1 LCWFVRLIF
10 YNVLNN
16 KFILFFVREM
26 AVRTNKS
33 RLRRNDLFWQEKVMA
48 KQSTDDE
55 QSIKRKARRRLVG
68 AVALALAAVVVL
80 PMVLDSE
87 PKPTAQDIDLRIPA
101 SDKVGE
107 FVPGAALSE
116 VVEASAVQVPAVSDV
131 PAIAEP
137 MPSVTVHS
145 DVVEVKPEPVA
156 VKPVEVKSIEVKPVE
171 VKPVVKPVEVK
182 PVVKPVE
189 VKPVVVKPA
198 EVKKPEV
205 KPVEIKKVEV
215 KPVVKPVESKPVEV
229 KALEAKPVDKPLG
242 TFIVQTG
249 AFSNVDTAIGEA
261 EKLKA
266 AGFKAYTELINGTMR
281 VRMGPYKSRDAADEI
296 RTQLEK
302 RGLHPAVS
310 EVK

>member
-1 LCWFVRLIF
+1 LKR
-10 YNVLNN
+10 
-16 KFILFFVREM
+16 K
-26 AVRTNKS
+26 
-33 RLRRNDLFWQEKVMA
+33 DLFWQEKVMA
-48 KQSTDDE
+48 KQASDDE
-55 QSIKRKARRRLVG
+55 QNIKRKARRRLVG

-107 FVPGAALSE
+107 FVPGAAPSE
-116 VVEASAVQVPAVSDV
+116 VVEASAVPALAVSAVPAL
-131 PAIAEP
+131 AEP
-137 MPSVTVHS
+137 DPVVMVHS

-156 VKPVEVKSIEVKPVE
+156 VKPVEVKPVE
-171 VKPVVKPVEVK
+171 
-182 PVVKPVE
+182 VKPVE

-198 EVKKPEV
+198 EIKKPEV
-205 KPVEIKKVEV
+205 KFVEIKKAEV

-229 KALEAKPVDKPLG
+229 KAVEAKPVDKPLG

-249 AFSNVDTAIGEA
+249 AFSNSDTAILEA

-281 VRMGPYKSRDAADEI
+281 VRMGPYKSRDAADEV
-296 RTQLEK
+296 RAQLEK
-302 RGLHPAVS
+302 HGQHPVVS